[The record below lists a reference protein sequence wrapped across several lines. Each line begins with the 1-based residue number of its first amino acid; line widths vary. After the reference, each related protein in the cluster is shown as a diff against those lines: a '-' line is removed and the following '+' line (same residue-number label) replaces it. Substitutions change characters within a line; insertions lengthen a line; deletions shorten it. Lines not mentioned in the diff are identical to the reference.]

1 MKGFPNRLA
10 LTLVTLLML
19 HCTGCITL
27 NERSIDHSFNGL
39 QSAMSR
45 SRTVCMLLVH
55 GMGGYS
61 VGDPE
66 TLIGSIRT
74 QMHLQPVPTPA
85 TQEATDGIDRNV
97 GSLTRQDFAS
107 ADGRVLRIYTL
118 KWEPLT
124 EGLKRQY
131 LAYDASPASTRLRLR
146 IFNDVKQSLMNEN
159 VPDVVLYVG
168 GYRPVLQKA
177 VRAALGRIQ
186 RELGDNKDYEY
197 FFVTFS
203 LGSKIVFDVVDEMDN
218 EANSTHRD
226 EIVDKTASF
235 FMLANQLPLLGLGNV
250 DPATSQP
257 SGQVAGYESM
267 LRFVRRKHRRQ
278 PSGETPSP
286 ESQPG
291 GGELSIVAVS
301 DPNDLFSYSIPPY
314 VKQQFPATFVNA
326 ELSVAKTGYWI
337 PTEGYVI
344 NPMAAHT
351 GYGHDPDVIKLIIE
365 GWNPKRSGWRSGQ

>member
-1 MKGFPNRLA
+1 MRSPSSAIVLL
-10 LTLVTLLML
+10 LTL
-19 HCTGCITL
+19 CSTGCITL
-27 NERSIDHSFNGL
+27 SERSIDHNFDGL
-39 QSAMSR
+39 QAAMSR
-45 SRTVCMLLVH
+45 SGTVCMLLVH

-61 VGDPE
+61 TGDPQ
-66 TLIGSIRT
+66 TLIGAIQT
-74 QMHLQPVPTPA
+74 QLHLRPIATTDQPIGPT
-85 TQEATDGIDRNV
+85 DVDKNV
-97 GSLTRQDFAS
+97 GSLTRQDLKS

-131 LAYDASPASTRLRLR
+131 LAYDATPASARLRLP

-186 RELGDNKDYEY
+186 HDLGDNKDYEY

-203 LGSKIVFDVVDEMDN
+203 LGSKIVFDVVDQMDN
-218 EANSTHRD
+218 EANAAHHD
-226 EIVDKTASF
+226 EIVDRTASF

-250 DPATSQP
+250 DPATAP
-257 SGQVAGYESM
+257 ETSGHVAGYESM
-267 LRFVRRKHRRQ
+267 LRFVRRKHQRQ
-278 PSGETPSP
+278 QSATAPSP
-286 ESQPG
+286 GTQPA

-314 VKQQFPATFVNA
+314 VKQQFPATFVNVV
-326 ELSVAKTGYWI
+326 LSVAKTGYWI

-351 GYGHDPDVIKLIIE
+351 GYGHDPDVIKLIID
-365 GWNPKRSGWRSGQ
+365 GWPHRLHESLLGR

>member
-1 MKGFPNRLA
+1 MRPLTA
-10 LTLVTLLML
+10 TIATMLTLL
-19 HCTGCITL
+19 CSGCITL
-27 NERSIDHSFNGL
+27 NQRSIDHSFNGL

-45 SRTVCMLLVH
+45 SGTVCMLLVH
-55 GMGGYS
+55 GMGGFS
-61 VGDPE
+61 EGDPD
-66 TLIGSIRT
+66 TLIESIRT
-74 QMHLQPVPTPA
+74 QMHLRPLA
-85 TQEATDGIDRNV
+85 TATDQEESTGIDKNI
-97 GSLTRQDFAS
+97 GSLSRQDFSS

-131 LAYDASPASTRLRLR
+131 LAYDASPASTRLRLP

-177 VRAALGRIQ
+177 VKAALGRIQ
-186 RELGDNKDYEY
+186 RDLRQNKDYEY

-218 EANSTHRD
+218 EANTTHRD

-250 DPATSQP
+250 EPTSQP

-267 LRFVRRKHRRQ
+267 LRFVRRKHQRR
-278 PSGETPSP
+278 PSP
-286 ESQPG
+286 EATTPGSQPA

-351 GYGHDPDVIKLIIE
+351 GYGHDPDVIKLIID
-365 GWNPKRSGWRSGQ
+365 GWKPKRIAP